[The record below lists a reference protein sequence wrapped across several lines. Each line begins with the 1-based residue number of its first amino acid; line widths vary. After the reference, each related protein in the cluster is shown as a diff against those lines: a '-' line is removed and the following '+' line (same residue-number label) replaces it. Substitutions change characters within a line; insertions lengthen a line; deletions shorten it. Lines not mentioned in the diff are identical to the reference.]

1 MGYLDGGEM
10 VARVLKKEG
19 IKAIFTLCGGHILP
33 VYEGCRKEG
42 IAVIDVRHE
51 QAAAHAADAYARI
64 TRGIGV
70 CVVTAGP
77 GVTDAVTGIAN
88 AFFAKSPVVCIG
100 GAAPFS
106 TLGKGNLQE
115 MDQVSLMRPITKWA
129 EAVYDTKRIPEFL
142 MTAIRQALS
151 PKKGPVYLEVP
162 MDTVF
167 GREDEGAI
175 AWPKS
180 FRSPFRM
187 GPEPK
192 AIEELAA
199 LFGQAKRP
207 VVIAGSDLYLDKAW
221 EALRVLAETQRVPVF
236 LNGMAR
242 GALPSEHPNFFQYTR
257 RKACQGADLSVV
269 IGTPLDFRL
278 DFGSTGLFPEHLK
291 LAMLGDP
298 DILGKNREL
307 ALGVPGDI
315 RLALEGL
322 LESLPQVDNE
332 PDRMRWIEQLRKD
345 EETKATAEEEK
356 AKIASSPMSSY
367 RFLKELREALTED
380 DILIGDGGD
389 IVALGS
395 KLIPA
400 KKPGHWMDPGP
411 MGCLGV
417 GAPFAIAAK
426 LLHPQKNIVILYGD
440 GSFGLN
446 GFEFDTAV
454 RFKLPIIG
462 VIGNDAAWS
471 QIRNPQLD
479 LYGEEASIGTAL
491 AATHY
496 EEVVK
501 GLGGY
506 GEYVDDPAAFRGAF
520 ERAKASN
527 KPALLNVRIDPKV
540 GKEQMGVRG
549 GAIY

>member
-1 MGYLDGGEM
+1 
-10 VARVLKKEG
+10 VV
-19 IKAIFTLCGGHILP
+19 
-33 VYEGCRKEG
+33 
-42 IAVIDVRHE
+42 DVRHE

-129 EAVYDTKRIPEFL
+129 EAVYETKRIPEFL

-151 PKKGPVYLEVP
+151 PKKGPVYLEIP

-167 GREDEGAI
+167 GREDEGTI

-192 AIEELAA
+192 AVEELAA
-199 LFGQAKRP
+199 LLRQAKRP

-221 EALRVLAETQRVPVF
+221 EALRILAETQRVPVF

-242 GALPSEHPNFFQYTR
+242 GALPSDHPNFFQYTR
-257 RKACQGADLSVV
+257 RKACQGADLAVV

-278 DFGSTGLFPEHLK
+278 DFGSPGLFPEHLK

-307 ALGVPGDI
+307 TLGVPGDI
-315 RLALEGL
+315 HLALEGL

-332 PDRMRWIEQLRKD
+332 PDRMRWIEQLREN
-345 EETKATAEEEK
+345 EEAKAMAEEEK
-356 AKIASSPMSSY
+356 AKIGSSPMSSS
-367 RFLKELREALTED
+367 RFLKELREVLTED

-400 KKPGHWMDPGP
+400 KKPG
-411 MGCLGV
+411 
-417 GAPFAIAAK
+417 
-426 LLHPQKNIVILYGD
+426 
-440 GSFGLN
+440 
-446 GFEFDTAV
+446 
-454 RFKLPIIG
+454 IG
-462 VIGNDAAWS
+462 WTRGRWD
-471 QIRNPQLD
+471 
-479 LYGEEASIGTAL
+479 AL
-491 AATHY
+491 AWARRSRSR
-496 EEVVK
+496 
-501 GLGGY
+501 
-506 GEYVDDPAAFRGAF
+506 P
-520 ERAKASN
+520 SCS
-527 KPALLNVRIDPKV
+527 IPK
-540 GKEQMGVRG
+540 RTS
-549 GAIY
+549 